1 MPKPQEDNN
10 LPAPTDKNRLM
21 LEKMKKIEEKAK
33 AEADNGRHYRI
44 YASAGN
50 PLDTATYRFV
60 AEFARRKPAEKY
72 ARYIHNKKR
81 YSDKTILIK
90 EVTARQPDADE
101 GEIVYAMSPL
111 GEFLPRSRILP
122 RSSLFRSR
130 PNTRHTKRKNRRKEK
145 KSHKKTATQ
154 ATDSSVLC
162 VAVILIFT
170 PGGLWI

>member
-10 LPAPTDKNRLM
+10 LPAPTDKNRLL
-21 LEKMKKIEEKAK
+21 LEKLKKIEEKAK

-72 ARYIHNKKR
+72 ARSIHHKKR
-81 YSDKTILIK
+81 YSDKSILIK

-111 GEFLPRSRILP
+111 GEFLPP
-122 RSSLFRSR
+122 K
-130 PNTRHTKRKNRRKEK
+130 PDPAQEQPVPQPAEHPTHKKKKPAKGKEK
-145 KSHKKTATQ
+145 
-154 ATDSSVLC
+154 
-162 VAVILIFT
+162 
-170 PGGLWI
+170 P

>member
-10 LPAPTDKNRLM
+10 LPAPTDKNRLL

-44 YASAGN
+44 YATAGN

-60 AEFARRKPAEKY
+60 AEFVRRKPAEKY

-111 GEFLPRSRILP
+111 GEFLPPKPDPSQEQP
-122 RSSLFRSR
+122 V
-130 PNTRHTKRKNRRKEK
+130 PQPAEQPAHKKKKPAKGKEK
-145 KSHKKTATQ
+145 
-154 ATDSSVLC
+154 
-162 VAVILIFT
+162 
-170 PGGLWI
+170 P